1 MYQYICTNT
10 NVPIQMYQ
18 YKCTNTNVPRH
29 ITRWNITTVWDTVHV
44 LTLQYKCTNTNVPI
58 QMYQDKMKHYKCM
71 RHCPRSHSP
80 IQVHTTNILT
90 YTLIL
95 FITKHAQTI
104 ITFPQSLTKW
114 TREHQE
120 GKRNVRDSN
129 LMALRYVY
137 TQILY
142 KTTSKHYN

>member
-1 MYQYICTNT
+1 MYQCKCTNT

-18 YKCTNTNVPRH
+18 YKCINTNVLIQMYQYKYTNTNVPR
-29 ITRWNITTVWDTVHV
+29 
-44 LTLQYKCTNTNVPI
+44 
-58 QMYQDKMKHYKCM
+58 QMYRDKMKHYKCM

-90 YTLIL
+90 YTHIL

-120 GKRNVRDSN
+120 DKRYVRDSN